1 MRPDENHHRG
11 THTVPLR
18 IMVFARILILRFLS
32 DAERILFARVLPL
45 LGLDIYEAVGNLFA
59 DAAQGAI
66 LATLDFRKRS
76 DGVRRSYGASIII

>member
-1 MRPDENHHRG
+1 MKNHHRD

-18 IMVFARILILRFLS
+18 IVVFARIFILCFWS
-32 DAERILFARVLPL
+32 DAERTLFARVLPL

-76 DGVRRSYGASIII
+76 DGVRRSYGASIIV